1 VPQLKGGKN
10 KMKQEELEE
19 ILEMHIDWLYGVEG
33 GKRADLRNVD
43 LRNAKLCN
51 ADLQG
56 ANLCDVD
63 LRNAKLRNV
72 DLRNAKLRNVDLQSA
87 SLYDAKLRKVDLHYA
102 NLYDADLRGANIDF
116 SCWPL
121 WCGSFN
127 VKVDDRIMAQ
137 LINHILSL
145 DHPLARKLRKLKT
158 VTSLSDL
165 HPQSKKG
172 WMD

>member
-1 VPQLKGGKN
+1 
-10 KMKQEELEE
+10 MKQEELEE

-56 ANLCDVD
+56 ANLCD
-63 LRNAKLRNV
+63 V

-137 LINHILSL
+137 LINHILSY
-145 DHPLARKLRKLKT
+145 HPLARKLRKLKT

>member
-1 VPQLKGGKN
+1 MSANQAESKSKGGKN

-19 ILEMHIDWLYGVEG
+19 ILEMHIDWLNGVEG

-43 LRNAKLCN
+43 LRNAKLC
-51 ADLQG
+51 
-56 ANLCDVD
+56 
-63 LRNAKLRNV
+63 NV